1 MRQLFK
7 RWMLWV
13 SVTAWSGTAL
23 AMASQGALLAPGAMT
38 LLENTSPGNVRMS
51 ENAGMSEGGEQQEGA
66 GRVQEKGIPGEG
78 GNLEEAGEEKED
90 KNPAEI
96 PDTEG
101 ISTDTNDTEGN
112 SPELSDEKPSESGT
126 ENEDKKDADGIQ
138 KQSDTDGDE
147 EDKDK
152 DQSGSWLSK
161 DALLT
166 LAAGFGAG
174 VLLTAAGAAGI
185 LALGKKKEGRKKE
198 IDPAQKTV
206 TDLSSVLADSFADS
220 GKQHFSG
227 NDDPVSEVSLP
238 VLPDVSNGSV
248 GMVHNIGRRKNQEDT
263 FGVNRIKTGLLA
275 VVSDGMGG
283 LADSERVSQQAV
295 MGMFQAGNQISP
307 SASDNPLY
315 EMLSI
320 ANEQVLKMLGSDQ
333 IYKSGATL
341 LAILAGNGRFHWA
354 AVGDS
359 RIYLYCSH
367 HLIQINREHIYKRQL
382 IGEAVNKNISFSRV
396 NTDPQKDRLVSFLG
410 MGELKYIDGS
420 LRPVEVRQGDKV
432 LLMSDGIFDT
442 ISEKEIMDIL
452 EGTRNAA
459 EAAALMEKQV
469 VAAGNAKQDNFTC
482 VILDF

>member
-66 GRVQEKGIPGEG
+66 GRVQEKGIPWEG

-126 ENEDKKDADGIQ
+126 ENKDKKDADGIQ
-138 KQSDTDGDE
+138 KKSDTDGDE

-220 GKQHFSG
+220 GKQHFSTPCPPRCG
-227 NDDPVSEVSLP
+227 RA
-238 VLPDVSNGSV
+238 
-248 GMVHNIGRRKNQEDT
+248 IGT
-263 FGVNRIKTGLLA
+263 ACWTGLLA
-275 VVSDGMGG
+275 PG
-283 LADSERVSQQAV
+283 LLSSRLT
-295 MGMFQAGNQISP
+295 AGRTWESPCTACSGP
-307 SASDNPLY
+307 SAGWWRS
-315 EMLSI
+315 
-320 ANEQVLKMLGSDQ
+320 
-333 IYKSGATL
+333 
-341 LAILAGNGRFHWA
+341 
-354 AVGDS
+354 S
-359 RIYLYCSH
+359 R
-367 HLIQINREHIYKRQL
+367 
-382 IGEAVNKNISFSRV
+382 
-396 NTDPQKDRLVSFLG
+396 T
-410 MGELKYIDGS
+410 
-420 LRPVEVRQGDKV
+420 
-432 LLMSDGIFDT
+432 
-442 ISEKEIMDIL
+442 
-452 EGTRNAA
+452 
-459 EAAALMEKQV
+459 
-469 VAAGNAKQDNFTC
+469 
-482 VILDF
+482 